1 MRQQLIELTGGL
13 CREPC
18 QDVFQIGIGIV
29 PIKLSRLDEAH
40 HCGLTPARA
49 S

>member
-1 MRQQLIELTGGL
+1 MWQQLIEAASGL

-18 QDVFQIGIGIV
+18 QDVFQIEIGVV
-29 PIKLSRLDEAH
+29 PIKLSRLDETH
-40 HCGLTPARA
+40 HGGLTPART